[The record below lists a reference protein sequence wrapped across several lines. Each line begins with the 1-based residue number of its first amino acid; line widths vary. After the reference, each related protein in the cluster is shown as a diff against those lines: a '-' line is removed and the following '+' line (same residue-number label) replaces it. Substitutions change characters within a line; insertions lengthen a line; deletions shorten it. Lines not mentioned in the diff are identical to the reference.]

1 MSTTSTYESD
11 LNAFLGGGGFDKFD
25 TSETGVDF
33 DTDVRDVRIELL
45 NNNST
50 DLESIIIP
58 SDIDV
63 LRDEDTSNANLY
75 QTYLTQNAKLK
86 SLKDV
91 HDTRIASVNNI
102 SSTRTYYLLLIWLV
116 ILCIVVTALFMN
128 IIESKREM
136 NIFMRFILFVFVLY
150 LLVAIARNFWI
161 YIENRYNNII

>member
-1 MSTTSTYESD
+1 MATTSSYESNFID
-11 LNAFLGGGGFDKFD
+11 FLNDGGFNK
-25 TSETGVDF
+25 SEF
-33 DTDVRDVRIELL
+33 ETDVRDVREELL
-45 NNNST
+45 NNNSN
-50 DLESIIIP
+50 DLENITTTV
-58 SDIDV
+58 DIDAMKA
-63 LRDEDTSNANLY
+63 ANDANVTLY
-75 QTYLTQNAKLK
+75 TTYLTQNAKLK

-116 ILCIVVTALFMN
+116 ILCIVVAALFMN

-161 YIENRYNNII
+161 YIEKRYNNII